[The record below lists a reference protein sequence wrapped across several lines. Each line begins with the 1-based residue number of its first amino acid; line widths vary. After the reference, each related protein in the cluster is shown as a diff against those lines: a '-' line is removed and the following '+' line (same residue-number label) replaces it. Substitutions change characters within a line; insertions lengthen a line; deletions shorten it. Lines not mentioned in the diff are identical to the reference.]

1 MPGGTEHGPPA
12 LRFRDPWPRLRD
24 RIADAPG
31 LLLCLDF
38 DGTLAPIVDDPEDAT
53 LHPDARPVLRRLVDD
68 PTVEVAVVSGRSLA
82 DLRERADI
90 DGVLYAGNHGLEL
103 GDDEGSTV
111 DPKAASLR
119 PAIERAV
126 ADLRERLADVP
137 GTLVEDKGVTATVHY
152 RRTPDERVDE
162 VRTAV
167 EVVGEP
173 ADDLRLTYGKAVI
186 ELRPDVPGGKDRA
199 VRRLREDYP
208 DFLPVFVGDD
218 VTDED
223 AFRALPGRGIAVLVG
238 DRDETAASLRVG
250 DPDGAIEFLRW
261 LADVRA
267 DASDGDGR

>member
-1 MPGGTEHGPPA
+1 MEHGPPA
-12 LRFRDPWPRLRD
+12 LRFRNPWPRLRD
-24 RIADAPG
+24 RISDAPG
-31 LLLCLDF
+31 ILLCLDF

-53 LHPDARPVLRRLVDD
+53 LHPGARPVLRRLVDD

-90 DGVLYAGNHGLEL
+90 DDVLYAGNHGLEL
-103 GDDEGSTV
+103 GDDDGSTV

-152 RRTPDERVDE
+152 RRTPPERVDE

-173 ADDLRLTYGKAVI
+173 ADDLRLTYGKSVI

-238 DRDETAASLRVG
+238 DRDRTAASLRVG

-261 LADVRA
+261 LADVRV
-267 DASDGDGR
+267 DASDGVDGS